1 MVHFNLS
8 SIGKMR
14 AEIYSRLEDDE
25 SSTET
30 QGSFSEQLLSDE
42 NSLN

>member
-8 SIGKMR
+8 SVRKNEG
-14 AEIYSRLEDDE
+14 EIYAKLEDNE

-30 QGSFSEQLLSDE
+30 QGSFSEH
-42 NSLN
+42 